1 MAEKRLNRVV
11 NYDSV
16 ALVKKRDPLK
26 GLGPEHF
33 KQGLALFA
41 LLALT
46 ALAIAGPT
54 GLLAWS
60 ESDRLLELR
69 QAQLA
74 ELTRQRDELRNRVA
88 LLDPDGAD
96 PDLVSE
102 YIRRNL
108 NLVREDEVLLNLED
122 GPR

>member
-1 MAEKRLNRVV
+1 MEKRLNRGV
-11 NYDSV
+11 NCDSV
-16 ALVKKRDPLK
+16 VFVKKRSPFKD
-26 GLGPEHF
+26 LGREHI

-41 LLALT
+41 LLALA

-108 NLVREDEVLLNLED
+108 NLVREDEVLLNLEED
-122 GPR
+122 PR